1 MSSDAETF
9 IRTGMA
15 QGLELETIIE
25 SAASLLAQQT
35 QPPPMDPSS
44 AKAVEAT
51 EVWWDKRPAQSLS
64 QTGSPPPSASASA
77 SAERIEG
84 LPRYNMLGL
93 IGKGGMGEVYRVFD
107 RHLKRPLALKV
118 IQSSVLEN
126 PDLVARFREEAQ
138 TTAQLQHPGIVP
150 IHDMGTLP
158 DGRLWFTMKEVAGKT
173 LAAVIAEAHST
184 ARNAAPVTTVS
195 WTLRRLVEV
204 LQQVCLAVGY
214 AHSRGVVHRDLKP
227 SNIMVGDHGE
237 VLVLDWG
244 LVKVLG
250 RLERAPDRW
259 SDAPVQ
265 TDRSHAGAHQTQVGM
280 VAGTPAYMPPEQAL
294 GQVDQIDARSDVYAL
309 GAMLYKVLSGRSP
322 YTGGDATEVLK
333 QVRSGPPESLRTVVD
348 RTVAPTVWVPRTAH
362 ARAPMGPALP
372 PSLVSACERA
382 MARKPEDRFDSAVEL
397 AAELQSWLDGSKR
410 REEGR
415 AVVARAAGKAP
426 EVVALRQRAAALRAE
441 AAALLSGVEP
451 WRPESAKLPGW
462 RKEDE
467 AAALEKRFELLNIEA
482 EQLLQGSLTHAPDLP
497 EAHAALAARYRAEHS
512 AGEQAR
518 QDTTR
523 VETLLRHHVAALPED
538 HPERTAHLTWLKG
551 DGALTLVTDPPGAE
565 VLLHRYVLHN
575 RRLVARFERS
585 LGQTPLQDV
594 PLPMG
599 SYLCILRHPERIPVR
614 YPVRIGRGE
623 HWHGVPPSGQ
633 QPLAVPLPRVGT
645 LRPDDCYIPPGWFQC
660 GGDASQE
667 RSLPARRVWVDGQVF
682 RRFPVTNRSYIE
694 FLDALVAEGRTEEA
708 LHYAAREKAGTMGEQ
723 GALIYGFDGRH
734 FSLRCDADGDRWQPD
749 WPVCMV
755 DWHAAQAFAAWE
767 SSRTGHAWG
776 LPGELA
782 WEKAARGVDAR
793 FYPWGDG
800 FDPSWTSMRLSH
812 RHRMAPTPVGAFAV
826 DESPYGV
833 RDLAG
838 GMQDWCEDVYAEDG
852 PPLSSARSAPADVRG
867 HGVQKPAAAARGL
880 HPDPAEPPPRRV
892 IRGGSWYFVAS
903 ILRAAHRNRL
913 VSTYRHESLGFR
925 LARAFRPE

>member
-15 QGLELETIIE
+15 QGLELETIIK
-25 SAASLLAQQT
+25 SAAFLLAQQT

-44 AKAVEAT
+44 AKAVENT
-51 EVWWDKRPAQSLS
+51 EVWWDKRPAQSPT
-64 QTGSPPPSASASA
+64 QTPSLPPSSSASANA
-77 SAERIEG
+77 AHIEG
-84 LPRYNMLGL
+84 LPRYDVLDL
-93 IGKGGMGEVYRVFD
+93 LGKGGMGEVYRVFD

-126 PDLVARFREEAQ
+126 PELLARFLEEAQ

-173 LAAVIAEAHST
+173 LTAVISELHSAGRNRRQATT
-184 ARNAAPVTTVS
+184 AS

-227 SNIMVGDHGE
+227 SNIMVGEHGE

-250 RLERAPDRW
+250 RPERELENG
-259 SDAPVQ
+259 SEAPVQ
-265 TDRSHAGAHQTQVGM
+265 TDRSHAEAHQTQVGM

-333 QVRSGPPESLRTVVD
+333 KVRSGPPEPLQTVVV
-348 RTVAPTVWVPRTAH
+348 RAVSPAARLARAVH

-372 PSLVSACERA
+372 PSLVAACERA
-382 MARKPEDRFDSAVEL
+382 MARTPADRFGSAVEL
-397 AAELQSWLDGSKR
+397 AAELQAWLDGSKR
-410 REEGR
+410 QEEGR
-415 AVVARAAGKAP
+415 AVVSRATGKAP
-426 EVVALRQRAAALRAE
+426 EVMALRQRAAALRAE
-441 AAALLSGVEP
+441 AAALLREVEP
-451 WRPESAKLPGW
+451 WRPERDKLPGW

-467 AAALEKRFELLNIEA
+467 AAALEKRYGLLNIET

-497 EAHAALAARYRAEHS
+497 EAHAALAARYRTEHE
-512 AGEQAR
+512 AGEHAR

-594 PLPMG
+594 PMPMG

-614 YPVRIGRGE
+614 YPVCIGRGE
-623 HWHGVPPSGQ
+623 HWHGVPPDGQ
-633 QPLAVPLPRVGT
+633 EPLAVPLPRLGT
-645 LRPDDCYIPPGWFQC
+645 LRPDDCYVPPGWFRC
-660 GGDASQE
+660 GGDASRE

-708 LHYAAREKAGTMGEQ
+708 LQYAAREKAGTTGEQ
-723 GALIYGFDGRH
+723 GALIYEFDGQR
-734 FSLRCDADGDRWQPD
+734 FSLRCDADGDRWQAD

-755 DWHAAQAFAAWE
+755 DWHGAQAFAAWE
-767 SSRTGHAWG
+767 SSRTGQPWG

-812 RHRMAPTPVGAFAV
+812 RDRMAPTPVGAFAV

-838 GMQDWCEDVYAEDG
+838 GMQDWCEDIYAEDG
-852 PPLSSARSAPADVRG
+852 PPVSSARSTPAGVVG
-867 HGVQKPAAAARGL
+867 HGLRKPGTAAQEQ
-880 HPDPAEPPPRRV
+880 HTDPAGPPPKRV

-903 ILRAAHRNRL
+903 ILRAAHRNR
-913 VSTYRHESLGFR
+913 VVPTYRHGSLGFR
-925 LARAFRPE
+925 LARAFCTG